1 MGKEEIMKKILSF
14 SMIIFLVL
22 SGILIINTS
31 INSYFNKLLYSQEK
45 EVSLQ
50 LKNNADYE
58 KLTRQL
64 QKVATGNTSVSQ
76 YFFTGEKGLIIYS
89 ANSKLPVTG
98 DKSPDNEATNYSRN
112 GERLLLPNTQYR
124 VKLYPFY
131 KIKNL
136 GLNSVFYVR
145 GNINKVT
152 QVMHNFGKVKVKAN
166 ISEAS
171 PEINNT
177 FNYATLA
184 LLSGFVS
191 LISLMFVIIKER
203 QAVMLRKLFGHRLSS
218 NVIESIKS
226 VSSSTVLAVTSSAAL
241 LIIYSAYQ
249 NCLIYYKTFILQL
262 VLLYIGY
269 LFLMIFI
276 YSLVAILQAKFK
288 AASFNWSGASLIAMS
303 VSVIAFIAC
312 VLFISIK
319 IPEIHQELLQYQ
331 KQTKNLSTWSSTRNI
346 YQTNV
351 TNQLDRTDNQT
362 EVAYDLSS
370 KKLWHQLNKR
380 NKTFVVFSNNLLGAY
395 NSNNQLVPWYTI
407 DPDNSSA
414 SDNIVRPSGRS
425 ITADTNYLKLSKTK
439 LVNGTQASRL
449 KPTLFKKILVV
460 PEKYRPYESKI
471 RSNYLSEFL
480 FQLNSDFKEWKRMEH
495 TPKFTRKNLKI
506 EIVYAKNGQEYFTYN
521 PNSGDNL
528 ETNMVKDPIITVF
541 DDYQNSLS
549 YGNLFAL
556 NGGLFFFNKHVGEV
570 YERIK
575 PALKKS
581 GMGGTINYV
590 TSIYAQKAK
599 LIQQTKNAT
608 NTALTQIVVLGII
621 TFVSLAV
628 LINQYYLLREKE
640 IIIKQFMGFPLY
652 MIMLTPISF
661 ISAVFI
667 VSNLIAIYTS
677 RSVDWL
683 GLAESSLIYLGTILM
698 SFTIVLYDIRKRNR
712 TIGRDS

>member
-1 MGKEEIMKKILSF
+1 MKKILSF

-226 VSSSTVLAVTSSAAL
+226 VSSSMVLAVTSSAAL

-362 EVAYDLSS
+362 EVAYDLS
-370 KKLWHQLNKR
+370 
-380 NKTFVVFSNNLLGAY
+380 
-395 NSNNQLVPWYTI
+395 
-407 DPDNSSA
+407 
-414 SDNIVRPSGRS
+414 
-425 ITADTNYLKLSKTK
+425 
-439 LVNGTQASRL
+439 
-449 KPTLFKKILVV
+449 
-460 PEKYRPYESKI
+460 
-471 RSNYLSEFL
+471 
-480 FQLNSDFKEWKRMEH
+480 
-495 TPKFTRKNLKI
+495 
-506 EIVYAKNGQEYFTYN
+506 AKSF
-521 PNSGDNL
+521 
-528 ETNMVKDPIITVF
+528 
-541 DDYQNSLS
+541 
-549 YGNLFAL
+549 
-556 NGGLFFFNKHVGEV
+556 
-570 YERIK
+570 
-575 PALKKS
+575 
-581 GMGGTINYV
+581 
-590 TSIYAQKAK
+590 
-599 LIQQTKNAT
+599 
-608 NTALTQIVVLGII
+608 GI
-621 TFVSLAV
+621 S
-628 LINQYYLLREKE
+628 
-640 IIIKQFMGFPLY
+640 
-652 MIMLTPISF
+652 
-661 ISAVFI
+661 
-667 VSNLIAIYTS
+667 
-677 RSVDWL
+677 
-683 GLAESSLIYLGTILM
+683 
-698 SFTIVLYDIRKRNR
+698 
-712 TIGRDS
+712 